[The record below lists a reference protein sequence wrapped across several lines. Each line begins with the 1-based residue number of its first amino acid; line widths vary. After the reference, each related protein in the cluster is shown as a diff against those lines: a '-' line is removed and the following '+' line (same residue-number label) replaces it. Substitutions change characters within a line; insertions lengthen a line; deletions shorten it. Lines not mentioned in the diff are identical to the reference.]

1 MGTDELIHR
10 ELSEAIIGCAM
21 TVHNTLKPGLRE
33 KTYERAMIHELAKR
47 GIKTDQQKQF
57 DVLYDSKVIDTMIP
71 DLIVGDAVIVDAKC
85 VTAFD
90 DTHTAQIIGY
100 LSITGLRL
108 GLLINFKHS
117 RLEWKRIAK

>member
-57 DVLYDSKVIDTMIP
+57 DVRYDARSSTP
-71 DLIVGDAVIVDAKC
+71 
-85 VTAFD
+85 
-90 DTHTAQIIGY
+90 
-100 LSITGLRL
+100 
-108 GLLINFKHS
+108 
-117 RLEWKRIAK
+117 

>member
-33 KTYERAMIHELAKR
+33 KTYERAMIQELAKR

-57 DVLYDSKVIDTMIP
+57 DVLYDGKVIDTMIP
-71 DLIVGDAVIVDAKC
+71 DLIAGDAVIVDAKC
-85 VTAFD
+85 ITAFD

-117 RLEWKRIAK
+117 RLEWKRIVK